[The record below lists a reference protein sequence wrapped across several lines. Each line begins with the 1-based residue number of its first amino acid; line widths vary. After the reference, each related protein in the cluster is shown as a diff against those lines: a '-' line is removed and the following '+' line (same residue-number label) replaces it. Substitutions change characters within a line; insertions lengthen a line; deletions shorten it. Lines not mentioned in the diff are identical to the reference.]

1 MQSYHFGWYTI
12 FVLHKINLI
21 ESFKEYLI
29 GSKDFLNFSSLSR
42 YKVNLDY
49 TYLLLGSLL
58 SPNWFVI
65 CFRFSFIHIC
75 SSLSHSF
82 AHTVISF
89 IRSQSHAHHHLTRLF
104 AFIRSPH
111 STATSLNGSHSTAL
125 THSYSLNM
133 KILIC
138 CIGVY

>member
-89 IRSQSHAHHHLTRLF
+89 IRSQSHAHHFTRLF

-111 STATSLNGSHSTAL
+111 STATSLPHYLTQRLSHST
-125 THSYSLNM
+125 
-133 KILIC
+133 
-138 CIGVY
+138 

>member
-12 FVLHKINLI
+12 FVLLHKINLI
-21 ESFKEYLI
+21 EFLKHIDWFKGPFEFFKSFKIQSQLGLY
-29 GSKDFLNFSSLSR
+29 N
-42 YKVNLDY
+42 

-89 IRSQSHAHHHLTRLF
+89 IRSQSHAHHFTRLF

-111 STATSLNGSHSTAL
+111 LTATSLPHYLTQRLSHST
-125 THSYSLNM
+125 
-133 KILIC
+133 
-138 CIGVY
+138 

>member
-49 TYLLLGSLL
+49 TKHTLLLGSLL

-89 IRSQSHAHHHLTRLF
+89 IRSQSHAHHLTRLF

-111 STATSLNGSHSTAL
+111 STATSLNGSHSFSL
-125 THSYSLNM
+125 TQHENFNLLHWCVIN
-133 KILIC
+133 
-138 CIGVY
+138 

>member
-49 TYLLLGSLL
+49 TIHTLLLGSLL

-89 IRSQSHAHHHLTRLF
+89 IRSQSHAHHFTRLF

-111 STATSLNGSHSTAL
+111 STATSLNSSHSLTL
-125 THSYSLNM
+125 THST
-133 KILIC
+133 
-138 CIGVY
+138 

>member
-49 TYLLLGSLL
+49 TIHTYFWDLCFHLTGLLFVLG
-58 SPNWFVI
+58 F
-65 CFRFSFIHIC
+65 
-75 SSLSHSF
+75 HSF
-82 AHTVISF
+82 TFAPHCLIHLLTRSSHLYGHNHTLI
-89 IRSQSHAHHHLTRLF
+89 ILHAFLHLYGHLTQRL
-104 AFIRSPH
+104 P
-111 STATSLNGSHSTAL
+111 HSTAL
-125 THSYSLNM
+125 THSLSLTQHENFNLLHWCV
-133 KILIC
+133 IN
-138 CIGVY
+138 

>member
-29 GSKDFLNFSSLSR
+29 VSKDFLNFSSLSR

-49 TYLLLGSLL
+49 TIHTYFWDLCFHLTGLLFVLGFHSFTFALI
-58 SPNWFVI
+58 V
-65 CFRFSFIHIC
+65 SFIC
-75 SSLSHSF
+75 SHDHLIYTVTITRSSF
-82 AHTVISF
+82 YTPFCLYTV
-89 IRSQSHAHHHLTRLF
+89 
-104 AFIRSPH
+104 
-111 STATSLNGSHSTAL
+111 TSLNGYLTTSLPHSTAL
-125 THSYSLNM
+125 TLNM

-138 CIGVY
+138 CIGV